1 MISFRLNQN
10 IFSIYNYGTNPL
22 EKKINDSK
30 KKGSGQFFLL
40 ENTQETIQ
48 QRASVFSAVSNNNI
62 QDKKSM
68 GKKSLCKQEHCHVQN
83 FKTSWRPLLR
93 TFKNQVFL

>member
-10 IFSIYNYGTNPL
+10 IFSIFNYGTNPL
-22 EKKINDSK
+22 QKKISDSK

-48 QRASVFSAVSNNNI
+48 QRASVFSAVSNKSI
-62 QDKKSM
+62 QDKKKYGEKITMQAGTLSCS
-68 GKKSLCKQEHCHVQN
+68 K
-83 FKTSWRPLLR
+83 F
-93 TFKNQVFL
+93 